1 MRDKIY
7 TMTVPIGNCL
17 IWVGASLRNGYGQV
31 RYKGVSM
38 GAHRASYLEHKGEI
52 PDGYVVKHLCDNPLC
67 VHPDHLSLGTVKDN
81 VDDKVAKGRH
91 RNGHGRRFTEDEKE
105 YIRSSTKSQRE
116 LAKELGCTQ
125 PAISKIRNK
134 V

>member
-7 TMTVPIGNCL
+7 TMTVPVGNCL
-17 IWVGASLRNGYGQV
+17 IWVGASLRNGYG
-31 RYKGVSM
+31 
-38 GAHRASYLEHKGEI
+38 
-52 PDGYVVKHLCDNPLC
+52 
-67 VHPDHLSLGTVKDN
+67 
-81 VDDKVAKGRH
+81 
-91 RNGHGRRFTEDEKE
+91 RRLTEAEKE